1 MFTFNTFVQ
10 IPILFKKK
18 HPPTLRFMKENK
30 TYSLTS
36 KRQNSSNK
44 CKVLTKDQDDGL
56 LCHVAGATSFSN
68 PAGISFKN
76 KI

>member
-1 MFTFNTFVQ
+1 MFPSDTFVQ
-10 IPILFKKK
+10 TPILFKKK

-30 TYSLTS
+30 TYYITS
-36 KRQNSSNK
+36 KRHNSSHK